1 MKTHS
6 LEVLGFSR
14 VVKLLAKKCVTVP
27 GRDRARGMQPEISLH
42 AVEEMQR
49 KLVEILAILESS
61 ERLPIGEL
69 ENLTP
74 LLSRSAVEGSA
85 LEPLELLSLSRS
97 ARMADDILRH
107 EKGHHD
113 DRPLLHAITRG
124 LDPLLSLQIA
134 VAKTIDTE
142 GEVLD
147 GASAELAAIRKEIEA
162 TRAEVRRILDGY
174 LQSTQTKRS
183 LQDSII
189 TLRNG
194 RYVLP
199 VKGGDRRSVDGIVHD
214 HSGSGATVFVEPIE
228 TVARNNALARLRQ
241 EEAREIRKILQAL
254 TTIVAEGAG
263 ALARNFEIIGEIDFL
278 QAKGLLG
285 KEWGATIPTLKI
297 HGPLEIRQ
305 GRHPLLELSLA
316 AINRSADLVPFEIA
330 YPDECRSVVLT
341 GPNTGG
347 KTVALKTVGLFSLLA
362 QCGMALPAGEGT
374 RLPFFTAVHADI
386 GDDQSI
392 EKNLSSYSG
401 HIEQVVNLLREVDD
415 GTLVLIDEIGAGTDP
430 AEGAA
435 LAMAI
440 IEEVHARGATS
451 LITTHLG
458 SLKLFV
464 HETSG
469 MVNASMEFDNEKLR
483 PTYRLEIGMPGT
495 SHGLE
500 IAERLGVP
508 AAVVERARDNL
519 GSDAA
524 DMEKLLA
531 DLKKKNRS
539 LDELLWQ
546 TQNDRE
552 EIAGALHDLDK
563 RERSLREEE
572 RHWKGRALE
581 EAKRYLEES
590 RSLVERHV
598 KEIRTGGGE
607 RRTIREARSAI
618 EAEREH
624 LEEQIEA
631 LQKHDPPARGK
642 DELAVGRFVH
652 VESMNQTGKI
662 VAKSNKPNRFYIEA
676 GGLRLEVDGK
686 DLAVVSRPGR
696 RRAIQKNVVPVLREA
711 KLEIDLRGMTAEEAV
726 EAVDQFLDDAVL
738 SGVGAIQII
747 HGIGTGVLRRTV
759 QEMLAEDSRV
769 GKTKLSRNGGLSV
782 VEMND

>member
-1 MKTHS
+1 MKKHS
-6 LEVLGFSR
+6 LEVLGFAH
-14 VVKLLAKKCVTVP
+14 VVKLLAKKCFTLP
-27 GRDRARGMQPEISLH
+27 GKERARRMLPECSLPS
-42 AVEEMQR
+42 VEEMHH
-49 KLVEILAILESS
+49 KLSEILAILDSS
-61 ERLPIGEL
+61 DRLPIGEL

-74 LLSRSAVEGSA
+74 LLSRAAVDGAA

-97 ARMADDILRH
+97 ARMADDLIRH
-107 EKGHHD
+107 EKGHRE
-113 DRPLLHAITRG
+113 DRPLLHGITSG

-134 VAKTIDTE
+134 VAKAIDTE

-147 GASAELAAIRKEIEA
+147 SASAELAAIRKEIEA
-162 TRAEVRRILDGY
+162 TRVEVRRILDGY
-174 LQSTQTKRS
+174 LQSTQTRRS

-228 TVARNNALARLRQ
+228 TVARNNSLARLQQ
-241 EEAREIRKILQAL
+241 EETREIRKILQAL
-254 TTIVAEGAG
+254 TTVVAEGAG
-263 ALARNFEIIGEIDFL
+263 VLARNFEIIGELDFL
-278 QAKGLLG
+278 QSKGLLA
-285 KEWGATIPTLKI
+285 KEWEATIPSLEVR
-297 HGPLEIRQ
+297 GPLEIRK
-305 GRHPLLELSLA
+305 GRHPLLEQSLA
-316 AINRSADLVPFEIA
+316 AMNRSQDLVPFDVS
-330 YPDECRSVVLT
+330 YPDDCRSVVLT

-347 KTVALKTVGLFSLLA
+347 KTVALKTVGLFSLMA
-362 QCGMALPAGEGT
+362 QCGMALPADEGT
-374 RLPFFTAVHADI
+374 KLPFFTSVHADI

-401 HIEQVVNLLREVDD
+401 HIEQVVHLLRDVDE

-430 AEGAA
+430 AEGSA

-440 IEEVHARGATS
+440 IEEIHERGATS

-483 PTYRLEIGMPGT
+483 PTYHLEIGLPGT

-508 AAVVERARDNL
+508 SKVVEKARLNL
-519 GSDAA
+519 GGNAA

-531 DLKKKNRS
+531 DLKRKNRD
-539 LDELLWQ
+539 LDELVWQ
-546 TQNDRE
+546 TERDRE
-552 EIAGALHDLDK
+552 EVARALQDVGD
-563 RERSLREEE
+563 RERALREEE
-572 RHWKGRALE
+572 RHWKSRALE
-581 EAKRYLEES
+581 EAKRYLDES

-607 RRTIREARSAI
+607 RRTIRAARNEI
-618 EAEREH
+618 ETGRQH
-624 LEEQIEA
+624 LEEQI
-631 LQKHDPPARGK
+631 
-642 DELAVGRFVH
+642 DELQQNTAPVRDSGKLEIGKFVH
-652 VESMNQTGKI
+652 VGSMNQTGKI
-662 VAKSNKPNRFYIEA
+662 VAQSNQPNRFYIEA

-686 DLAVVSRPGR
+686 DLEVVSRPGKQK
-696 RRAIQKNVVPVLREA
+696 AIQRNVSPVIREA
-711 KLEIDLRGMTAEEAV
+711 RVEIDLRGMTAEEAF
-726 EAVDQFLDDAVL
+726 EAVDRFLDDAVL

-747 HGIGTGVLRRTV
+747 HGIGTGVLRSTV
-759 QEMLAEDSRV
+759 QEMLASDSRV
-769 GKTKLSRNGGLSV
+769 GGVKLSRSGGLSM
-782 VEMND
+782 VEMRD